1 MNINNLTMS
10 HTQQNIVRNAF
21 NEEKVS
27 FANMLIY
34 AAESFRSCI
43 LPGENEDSMPAHNT
57 ASILNEEGDMAEGE
71 DFKKIDYG
79 NLCGM
84 WDAFFHLVNQ
94 PPDDMSQ
101 SVEEIPAFESQ
112 IPYAGAN
119 RNRPQDII
127 AADRTLFENVT
138 SKKPVFKNAAKEQP
152 ITENITAEKPMLESL
167 TEEKEIQ
174 KNITREKPIPES
186 KAENF
191 PEAVLRYMP
200 FSENKI
206 IPVTDESSEIRG
218 KILSQV
224 KDKII
229 ITAEKDMSG
238 GTKIISM
245 QLQPQNL
252 GKIDIKLIYENE
264 RLTVEIKALNEET
277 QKILSSNTNELK
289 EMLGKTLSVKIL
301 VKSFDESDNNR
312 YNQNAHGSEQP
323 YFHQGQEQNQGNRQ
337 QKNYYNRNVKKAEK
351 GIFSE
356 LINSSSLKEDLI
368 GS

>member
-10 HTQQNIVRNAF
+10 HEPQNIVRNTF
-21 NEEKVS
+21 NGEKVS

-94 PPDDMSQ
+94 SPDDMSQ

-119 RNRPQDII
+119 TSRLKDFVS
-127 AADRTLFENVT
+127 ADKTLLENVT
-138 SKKPVFKNAAKEQP
+138 SEKPIFENVAAEQP
-152 ITENITAEKPMLESL
+152 AMRNMIAQKPMFESL

-174 KNITREKPIPES
+174 KDIALEKPTLGS

-191 PEAVLRYMP
+191 PETVLRYMP
-200 FSENKI
+200 SSENKI

-224 KDKII
+224 RDKII

-277 QKILSSNTNELK
+277 QKILSSNTHELK